1 MHNLHESIVVAV
13 IYLNTYNYS
22 ALHFKSI
29 LNCEKESDWATP
41 IITGLCISRAF
52 LIVKEI

>member
-1 MHNLHESIVVAV
+1 MHNLRESIVVAV

-29 LNCEKESDWATP
+29 LNCEKD
-41 IITGLCISRAF
+41 
-52 LIVKEI
+52 LIGQHL